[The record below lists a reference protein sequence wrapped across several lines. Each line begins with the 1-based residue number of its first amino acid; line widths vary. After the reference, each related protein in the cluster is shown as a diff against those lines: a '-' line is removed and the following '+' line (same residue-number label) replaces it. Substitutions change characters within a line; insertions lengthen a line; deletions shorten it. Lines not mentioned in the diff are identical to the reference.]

1 MPSFNLY
8 IGLYPEAVEQGVTL
22 ADTLRAMANT
32 IDARQVSM
40 PDENGGHGTY
50 HTIERGGFPIGA
62 YRLTDDPAS
71 PIISDGGQYAVE
83 IALKHAAYEA
93 RQMARRV
100 AARLKLEQ
108 AREKEA
114 LSLDAGRQASRA
126 VARYEATEPVRP
138 ARRTKRKKARAAR

>member
-8 IGLYPEAVEQGVTL
+8 IGLYPEAVAGGITL
-22 ADTLRAMANT
+22 ADTLRSMANT

-40 PDENGGHGTY
+40 PDDNGGHGTY
-50 HTIERGGFPIGA
+50 YMIGPVENRVGA
-62 YRLTDDPAS
+62 YKLTDDPAS

-126 VARYEATEPVRP
+126 MARYEATEPVRT